1 MTIRIKAVCPLFNFR
16 GIDDFHGYHIETFDP
31 LEYFPSSAH
40 WTLSDFIFSG
50 LLGFDHRR
58 AVAYSAASVD
68 RLYRE
73 RDRNYMRMVGDFI
86 DRFRDF
92 DLIVMSYNFIH
103 PEVLVRELKRPIKIL
118 GFVDDPLSTY
128 QRGIQYLW
136 AFDGAFYVSPSYN
149 ERNFFHDAL
158 EEWGCANHTWWPWVP
173 FAFDR
178 PDMSERF
185 FDQRDLDVIYVG
197 NPSRTKIERL
207 IRLKKHFGAHFCV
220 HGRWPFKGYLGFV
233 RGLLGKPVYP
243 HRVTSL
249 TTTARTQL
257 YWRTK
262 IGFNMH
268 ISDMPT
274 ETGNMR
280 MYEVPAHGA
289 MQLCDKAARDAHERI
304 FAPGREA
311 VYYDSLEDAIEKIEY
326 YLSHDKERIAIARAG
341 CERFWADYEWE
352 ANLLRFLDWAV
363 SVPRDSGV
371 ARDRQATARRLAAG
385 ASATTE
391 TEPASVGE
399 RTVSEGRP

>member
-1 MTIRIKAVCPLFNFR
+1 MIRVCLFDFPAMA
-16 GIDDFHGYHIETFDP
+16 DFHGYCIEAFDP
-31 LEYFPSSAH
+31 LAYFSRGSH
-40 WTLSDFIFSG
+40 WTLSDFIFWG
-50 LLGFDHRR
+50 YLGFDHRR
-58 AVAYSAASVD
+58 AIATSAAGVD

-103 PEVLVRELKRPIKIL
+103 PEVLLHELKRPIKIL

-128 QRGIQYLW
+128 LRGIEYLW

-149 ERNFFHDAL
+149 ERSLFPEAL
-158 EEWGCANHTWWPWVP
+158 EQWGCANHTWWPWVP

-178 PDMSERF
+178 QDMSESF
-185 FDQRDLDVIYVG
+185 FAHRDLDVIYVG
-197 NPSRTKIERL
+197 NPSRSKVDRL
-207 IRLKKHFGAHFCV
+207 IRLKKHFGSRFRV
-220 HGRWPFKGYLGFV
+220 HGRWPLKGYFGLV

-243 HRVTSL
+243 YRVTSL
-249 TTTARTQL
+249 ATAERSQL

-268 ISDMPT
+268 VSEMPT

-289 MQLCDKAARDAHERI
+289 ALLCDRAARNAHEQI
-304 FAPGREA
+304 FAPDTEA
-311 VYYDSLEDAIEKIEY
+311 VYYDSVEDAIEKIEY
-326 YLSHDKERIAIARAG
+326 YLIHDKERLAIARAG

-352 ANLLRFLDWAV
+352 ANLLRFLSWAV
-363 SVPRDSGV
+363 RVRGDSCAAQDRHV
-371 ARDRQATARRLAAG
+371 MARNAM
-385 ASATTE
+385 
-391 TEPASVGE
+391 
-399 RTVSEGRP
+399 